1 MTWDLFPVRLAG
13 AGSGDSRTSGHLD
26 QPPLETDC
34 TEKLEGQMCFSW
46 QDLSQWRYNQATLGS
61 HQAHLARL
69 QGLFCKTR

>member
-34 TEKLEGQMCFSW
+34 REKLEGEMCFS
-46 QDLSQWRYNQATLGS
+46 
-61 HQAHLARL
+61 
-69 QGLFCKTR
+69 